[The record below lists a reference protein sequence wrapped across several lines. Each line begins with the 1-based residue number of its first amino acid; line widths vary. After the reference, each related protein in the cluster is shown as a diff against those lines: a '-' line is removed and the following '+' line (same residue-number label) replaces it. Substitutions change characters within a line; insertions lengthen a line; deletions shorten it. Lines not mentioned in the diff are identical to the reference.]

1 MFLDPAKLLVIL
13 IVALVVLGP
22 DKLPTV
28 ARQMGAAWG
37 EIRRFRE
44 RLETEVRGTFPDL
57 PSTHQV
63 AQAVRSPLS
72 FLDQLAD
79 AHEREQQNAAGTPEN
94 ESTDDRPLSIQPST
108 PATNTDN
115 DTAGNDIAGL
125 TGAAPEA
132 LGPDM
137 GETGPQKRGSGQP
150 GAGEPE
156 QEAED
161 REREEKDA
169 VGSVSALTGESS
181 RSSARRVG
189 RTRPWRG
196 ADPGETPFIPDDPS
210 MN

>member
-79 AHEREQQNAAGTPEN
+79 AHEREQQNAATGVEDQ
-94 ESTDDRPLSIQPST
+94 SDVDQPLSIQPST
-108 PATNTDN
+108 PATNTESGISGS
-115 DTAGNDIAGL
+115 AG
-125 TGAAPEA
+125 TGSDAS
-132 LGPDM
+132 GSDM
-137 GETGPQKRGSGQP
+137 GETAP
-150 GAGEPE
+150 
-156 QEAED
+156 
-161 REREEKDA
+161 
-169 VGSVSALTGESS
+169 
-181 RSSARRVG
+181 
-189 RTRPWRG
+189 
-196 ADPGETPFIPDDPS
+196 
-210 MN
+210 

>member
-79 AHEREQQNAAGTPEN
+79 AHEREQQNATTGVEDQPA
-94 ESTDDRPLSIQPST
+94 DDQPLSIQPST
-108 PATNTDN
+108 PATNTESGMSGSAATGSAADESGLLERGPSGR
-115 DTAGNDIAGL
+115 DTVEGD
-125 TGAAPEA
+125 T
-132 LGPDM
+132 
-137 GETGPQKRGSGQP
+137 
-150 GAGEPE
+150 
-156 QEAED
+156 
-161 REREEKDA
+161 

-181 RSSARRVG
+181 LSSARRIG

-196 ADPGETPFIPDDPS
+196 ADPGETSLIPDDPS